1 MEVPQVDFA
10 AFADVRDV
18 AEAHVLGF
26 QSNEAANQR
35 FIVAGGHFD
44 YQIACDIIRSNFP
57 GLREKTPEGV
67 PGNQEQIYTADGSK
81 AKKIL
86 NPIPFSG
93 NNSYE
98 FYQLSSEAEKG
109 GATRTVVFVFGSEF
123 SENGLVYVSLVL
135 LLN

>member
-1 MEVPQVDFA
+1 M
-10 AFADVRDV
+10 RDV
-18 AEAHVLGF
+18 AEAHVLSF

-86 NPIPFSG
+86 QLQYRSLETTLT
-93 NNSYE
+93 NSINY
-98 FYQLSSEAEKG
+98 LLEAEKG
-109 GATRTVVFVFGSEF
+109 GA
-123 SENGLVYVSLVL
+123 N
-135 LLN
+135 